1 MLNSW
6 KLALFPGQDLDLL
19 RKEAAQT
26 LLKAAED
33 GSLEAVL
40 KKGTD
45 QQDRRGR

>member
-1 MLNSW
+1 
-6 KLALFPGQDLDLL
+6 L

-40 KKGTD
+40 KKKGTD
-45 QQDRRGR
+45 QQDWRGR